1 MRVIFVNIDKKN
13 IKKLDDNIKYVLIT
27 ENKDNL
33 DKYLSLKI
41 KPIVILYNG
50 SYVIDL
56 ERNNVIINKSID
68 EKSCN
73 NIIDYSNS
81 HNVRIKLYQ
90 KEKKTYEIKITTEN
104 YHRRLIIP
112 YMFKDLIP
120 NVSTST
126 RGKSIYITSWNSS
139 LINAIDEVLNYLNI
153 TNNFIDLENIY
164 INVSHEGYYRDK
176 INWKGYDLNEN

>member
-1 MRVIFVNIDKKN
+1 MKVLFVNIDKRSIN
-13 IKKLDDNIKYVLIT
+13 KLEENIKYVLIT

-33 DKYLSLKI
+33 RNYLNLKI
-41 KPIVILYNG
+41 KPIIILYNG
-50 SYVIDL
+50 AYVIDL
-56 ERNNVIINKSID
+56 EKNSVIIKKSID

-73 NIIDYSNS
+73 KIINYSNH
-81 HNVRIKLYQ
+81 HNVNMRLY
-90 KEKKTYEIKITTEN
+90 KKDDNVYEIKITTDN

-120 NVSTST
+120 SVSTVT
-126 RGKSIYITSWNSS
+126 RGKSIFITNKNAS

-164 INVSHEGYYRDK
+164 VNISSEGYYKDK
-176 INWKGYDLNEN
+176 ESWKGYDLYEN